1 MFRMRMSAAFAPK
14 LTKSIGEFIFFSQ
27 HLTKLDRGVIAQT
40 VPLIPATIPPPA
52 RETDAAAMGHVRGVH
67 ACGCDRSVLAVS
79 QAQSSARDARAIRR
93 ARILHHRR
101 RQRGAATIE
110 SAAVDGSLG
119 CSAKQ
124 LH

>member
-1 MFRMRMSAAFAPK
+1 
-14 LTKSIGEFIFFSQ
+14 
-27 HLTKLDRGVIAQT
+27 
-40 VPLIPATIPPPA
+40 
-52 RETDAAAMGHVRGVH
+52 MGHVRGVH

-93 ARILHHRR
+93 R
-101 RQRGAATIE
+101 RQCGAATIE
-110 SAAVDGSLG
+110 SAAAFDGSLG